1 MTFSSQGGLVKEPEY
16 LIIDVHQS
24 SITKSQ
30 TFLILTSTP
39 EESVS
44 ELRLR
49 EQYCQRDGLREVN
62 AGVLLRQVAQRG
74 LNNNKQ
80 LDMESIGTSLGVK

>member
-30 TFLILTSTP
+30 TFLTSTP

-44 ELRLR
+44 EVRLR
-49 EQYCQRDGLREVN
+49 EQYCQWDWLREVN
-62 AGVLLRQVAQRG
+62 AGVRLSQVAQRG
-74 LNNNKQ
+74 LNNN
-80 LDMESIGTSLGVK
+80 